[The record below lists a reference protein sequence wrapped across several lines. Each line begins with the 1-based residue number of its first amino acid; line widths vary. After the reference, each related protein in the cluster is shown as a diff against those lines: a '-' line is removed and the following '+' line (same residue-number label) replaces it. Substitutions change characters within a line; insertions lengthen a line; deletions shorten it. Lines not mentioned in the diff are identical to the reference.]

1 MAKFGEY
8 YIDGDNLGNATAVFS
23 NEKMTTL
30 APEGYYSD
38 GNITRYFNTTGKGPE
53 LILNG
58 SFQVGSLGWDTI
70 PFGNGNFT
78 TGQVIVT
85 TGGAP
90 GQTKLF
96 NSPGQEILNLFPV
109 GQVEFYFQYAVSA
122 TTGSPTLQY
131 FNGTNFVDTN
141 TSASEDILF
150 TSTNTIDNFQINI
163 ASSSATDTITI
174 TNLSFRQKVP
184 IGLSGNLDC
193 PLCTVDCAVQPL
205 ITTPNN
211 AAGIAKINTKF
222 GSATGAIKVT
232 VNTSKPIGLFLKNQT
247 SSNTYNE
254 FVDANDGLNVTA
266 NPSALSYYY
275 GGGYT
280 DTCTNWD
287 NDVLNNPPVFQ
298 YNINTGVFDFVGNNP
313 TSSTSNKVSVG
324 SDEFLSLVTY
334 VPKTSAT
341 DFVLEGQFA
350 FPCGGDEDVSNY
362 ANIQISCPSP
372 LPSLSVVGVDYSN
385 HAGACASSSIITRYV
400 GQVSSSAGRN
410 NVELNDI
417 IYASSDATGGIG
429 GTVFFKVAGS
439 EVGSAA
445 ANASIKTVD
454 RIVTEI
460 QDC

>member
-1 MAKFGEY
+1 MAKFGQY

-30 APEGYYSD
+30 APEGYYSE

-53 LILNG
+53 LLLNG
-58 SFQVGSLGWDTI
+58 SFFLGSSGWDTI

-211 AAGIAKINTKF
+211 AAGITNINTKF

-247 SSNTYNE
+247 SSNTYNQ

-287 NDVLNNPPVFQ
+287 SNSLNNPPVFE
-298 YNINTGVFDFVGNNP
+298 YNVNTGVFDFVGNDP
-313 TSSTSNKVSVG
+313 SSSTSNKVSVG

-372 LPSLSVVGVDYSN
+372 LPSVNWVNLSFTSHADACSSN
-385 HAGACASSSIITRYV
+385 NTGTMYI
-400 GQVSSSAGRN
+400 GQVSTSAGRN
-410 NVELNDI
+410 NIEINDI
-417 IYASSDATGGIG
+417 IYNTSSAEGGLGIG
-429 GTVFFKVAGS
+429 YYKVAGS
-439 EVGSAA
+439 DVGSAA
-445 ANASIKTVD
+445 VNSTVKVVD
-454 RIVTEI
+454 RVVTEI

>member
-193 PLCTVDCAVQPL
+193 PLCTVDCYP
-205 ITTPNN
+205 
-211 AAGIAKINTKF
+211 
-222 GSATGAIKVT
+222 
-232 VNTSKPIGLFLKNQT
+232 
-247 SSNTYNE
+247 
-254 FVDANDGLNVTA
+254 
-266 NPSALSYYY
+266 
-275 GGGYT
+275 
-280 DTCTNWD
+280 
-287 NDVLNNPPVFQ
+287 
-298 YNINTGVFDFVGNNP
+298 
-313 TSSTSNKVSVG
+313 
-324 SDEFLSLVTY
+324 
-334 VPKTSAT
+334 
-341 DFVLEGQFA
+341 
-350 FPCGGDEDVSNY
+350 
-362 ANIQISCPSP
+362 
-372 LPSLSVVGVDYSN
+372 
-385 HAGACASSSIITRYV
+385 
-400 GQVSSSAGRN
+400 
-410 NVELNDI
+410 
-417 IYASSDATGGIG
+417 
-429 GTVFFKVAGS
+429 
-439 EVGSAA
+439 
-445 ANASIKTVD
+445 
-454 RIVTEI
+454 
-460 QDC
+460 